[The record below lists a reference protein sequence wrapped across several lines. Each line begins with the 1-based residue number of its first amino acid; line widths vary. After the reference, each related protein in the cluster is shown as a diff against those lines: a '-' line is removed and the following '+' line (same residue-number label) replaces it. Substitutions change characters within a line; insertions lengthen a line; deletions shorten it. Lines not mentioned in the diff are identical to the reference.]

1 MKIGNQG
8 EGGGKPLVVFDQEQ
22 TELVEKLAAVLTKS
36 QLSDYMGISENTFR
50 AVELR
55 QSEVFEGYKR
65 GKAKAIAAVAGNL
78 VNQATQGNVSASMF
92 FLKTQ
97 AGWREQEPEVASF
110 NDDNVIQIIRAVKSD

>member
-78 VNQATQGNVSASMF
+78 FNQATQGNVSASMF
-92 FLKTQ
+92 YLKTQ